1 MRFLLQL
8 ITIILL
14 AFVLEL
20 FLPWWSIALAAF
32 TGGVILNSRAN
43 FLAGF
48 SGIALLWFFH
58 AFIISN
64 AAAAP
69 LADRVANLFG
79 LTSILLMLVTAFIGG
94 LIGAFAAMAGGA
106 LRANRRKADHRYYR

>member
-8 ITIILL
+8 IVIALL

-32 TGGVILNSRAN
+32 AGGAVLHSRMN

-48 SGIALLWFFH
+48 LAIALLWFFH
-58 AFIISN
+58 ALIIN
-64 AAAAP
+64 ASAAAP
-69 LADRVANLFG
+69 LADRVAKIFSLNS
-79 LTSILLMLVTAFIGG
+79 TLLIIVTALIGG
-94 LIGAFAAMAGGA
+94 LVGGFAAMAGGA
-106 LRANRRKADHRYYR
+106 LRGNHKRIDNRYYR